1 MNKVKCPH
9 CNNISIVN
17 NNIKICVFQCPC
29 CGKEVT
35 VNNCCK
41 GKCTAVQITNEVYLV
56 MLDIKNCDK
65 ELIETRCIGVFRDE
79 EKANEFADNC
89 DTDKLIEYAY
99 HYSNCYIVPM
109 EIK

>member
-9 CNNISIVN
+9 CNNISIMN
-17 NNIKICVFQCPC
+17 DNIKVCVFKCPC
-29 CGKEVT
+29 CGKDVT
-35 VNNCCK
+35 LNNCCK
-41 GKCTAVQITNEVYLV
+41 GVCTTVQIPNVVYLV

-65 ELIETRCIGVFRDE
+65 ELIETRCIGAFKDK

-99 HYSNCYIVPM
+99 HYSNCYILSM
-109 EIK
+109 EVK